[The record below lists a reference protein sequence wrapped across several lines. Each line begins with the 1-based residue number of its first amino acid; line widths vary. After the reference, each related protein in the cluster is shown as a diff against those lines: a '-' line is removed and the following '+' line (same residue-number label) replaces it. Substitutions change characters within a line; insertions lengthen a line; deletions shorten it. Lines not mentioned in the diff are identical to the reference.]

1 MIDLSGS
8 YDKAHYGFMSN
19 KSGSTVYVLA
29 LAITLFR
36 II

>member
-1 MIDLSGS
+1 MIDLSGC

-19 KSGSTVYVLA
+19 KSGSTVNVLA